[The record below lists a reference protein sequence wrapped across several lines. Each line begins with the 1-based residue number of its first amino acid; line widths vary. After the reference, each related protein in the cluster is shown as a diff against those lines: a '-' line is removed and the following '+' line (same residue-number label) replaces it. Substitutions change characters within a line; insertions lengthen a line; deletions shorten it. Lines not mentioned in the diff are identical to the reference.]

1 MDALQQSQRQPK
13 PSRNSISARNA
24 TQLVSSDVEL
34 RQEHEQL
41 DSFLS
46 RTNENLRQPL
56 TNIKTAI
63 HLLRIALDRDV
74 NLSSAQRQSKIAL
87 SLHALQEECDRAID
101 LIDEFTSSPTLKN
114 SLRELAASYEL
125 LALHR
130 VSVHCPKCA
139 SCEISKNGYRHGKQS
154 YLCKECSKQF
164 LLW

>member
-1 MDALQQSQRQPK
+1 MDALQENQRQFQAIA
-13 PSRNSISARNA
+13 NSSQARNVK
-24 TQLVSSDVEL
+24 QLTFSDVEP
-34 RQEHEQL
+34 RQEQL

-74 NLSSAQRQSKIAL
+74 ALSLAQRQSKIAL
-87 SLHALQEECDRAID
+87 SLRALHEECDRAID

-130 VSVHCPKCA
+130 VNVHCPKCA
-139 SCEISKNGYRHGKQS
+139 SGEISKNGYRHRKQS
-154 YLCKECSKQF
+154 YLCKECGKQF
-164 LLW
+164 LLL